1 MQFPNKPTASV
12 LPKPLIYKAFPAISD
27 GPQREKGFVL
37 AVTRLLGSPV
47 SVLSQLDIHVR
58 GIEDQLRPIR
68 RHYMG
73 SSEYFML
80 CYDYGRC
87 TNPLE
92 RKLLMCEKMIQSDL
106 TLTAQLKGYTMP
118 KITRPAVTKKTT
130 KASQAEEFDF
140 EDGEGEDEVEAE
152 TPKKSSKKAPPAP
165 VKKAKAK
172 KVEVEDDDEEEGDE
186 DSDDEE
192 EEPAPKK
199 SKKAAAPAKKAKKV
213 VEEDDDEDS
222 DDEDSDDED
231 DEEEEE
237 APKKAK
243 RAGPVM
249 TPQTTTIPKSY
260 AAAKKAKLKMCD
272 ELKEA
277 FEEEGDVPELLKIAT
292 LPVNRQKGPVK
303 LRAWRAE
310 QAAAKAK
317 AAKKAKKSK

>member
-1 MQFPNKPTASV
+1 
-12 LPKPLIYKAFPAISD
+12 LIRKAFPTISD

-37 AVTRLLGSPV
+37 AVSRLLGSPL
-47 SVLSQLDIHVR
+47 SVLSQLDLHVR
-58 GIEDQLRPIR
+58 GIEDQLRPVR

-73 SSEYFML
+73 SSEYFTL
-80 CYDYGRC
+80 CYDLGRC

-92 RKLLMCEKMIQSDL
+92 RKLFFCEKMIQSDL
-106 TLTAQLKGYTMP
+106 TLTAQLKGSTMP

-140 EDGEGEDEVEAE
+140 EDGEGEEDEAE

-172 KVEVEDDDEEEGDE
+172 KVEVEEDDESEDE
-186 DSDDEE
+186 DSDDDEE
-192 EEPAPKK
+192 DTPPPKK
-199 SKKAAAPAKKAKKV
+199 SKKAAAPAKKSKKV
-213 VEEDDDEDS
+213 VEEEDEDEDSEDEDS
-222 DDEDSDDED
+222 DDDED
-231 DEEEEE
+231 DEEE
-237 APKKAK
+237 APKKKAK

-249 TPQTTTIPKSY
+249 TPQTTTIPKSF

-272 ELKEA
+272 ELIEA